1 MGFGTDLQGRAS
13 HDALLHL
20 QDTEIRLLETFKKCM
35 TQRIYADKEYAAAL
49 GNVVNTATKLDI
61 QQHDSPVFKVR
72 TCLLGFSVTR
82 NFFNVSPL
90 EHYDSADMTHLRQFF
105 RALTSQPC
113 VHWEHVNSNVFFLH
127 RSFFSQKKNGLHK
140 FPHCRSNCIRWFSVQ
155 GRGKV
160 LKIP

>member
-61 QQHDSPVFKVR
+61 QQYDSPVFKVR
-72 TCLLGFSVTR
+72 IWSWGLQCQTQR
-82 NFFNVSPL
+82 FFLNVSPA
-90 EHYDSADMTHLRQFF
+90 EYHDSADMSHL
-105 RALTSQPC
+105 
-113 VHWEHVNSNVFFLH
+113 
-127 RSFFSQKKNGLHK
+127 G
-140 FPHCRSNCIRWFSVQ
+140 
-155 GRGKV
+155 
-160 LKIP
+160 

>member
-61 QQHDSPVFKVR
+61 QQYDSPVFKVR
-72 TCLLGFSVTR
+72 TWSLEVQCQTQR
-82 NFFNVSPL
+82 FF
-90 EHYDSADMTHLRQFF
+90 
-105 RALTSQPC
+105 
-113 VHWEHVNSNVFFLH
+113 
-127 RSFFSQKKNGLHK
+127 
-140 FPHCRSNCIRWFSVQ
+140 
-155 GRGKV
+155 
-160 LKIP
+160 